1 MHSGHDSNLH
11 GGNMLTV
18 RKFLELPVFSEFK
31 IVSGING
38 LDNVISSVNI
48 MDNPDALDW
57 FSPGELLLTS
67 GYFFKD
73 SVEMQNQVVRQL
85 RSIN

>member
-1 MHSGHDSNLH
+1 
-11 GGNMLTV
+11 MLTV
-18 RKFLELPVFSEFK
+18 RKFLELPAFQELK
-31 IVSGING
+31 IVSGFQG

-67 GYFFKD
+67 GYF
-73 SVEMQNQVVRQL
+73 L
-85 RSIN
+85 RTALIYKIRLSGS